1 MQAPEEEKAP
11 VQTEEADGPMDLNT
25 ATQLQLETLPGVGPE
40 LAKRILAYREENG
53 RFVSVEQL
61 MDACR
66 QYYKMTNRRIS
77 FEYAMIDGV
86 NDTPAAAKTLLK
98 LLKGLPAH
106 MNLIPLNH
114 VEESPLKPSSHKAVM
129 DFQKI
134 LEDGGVPATV
144 RRTLG
149 GDIDASCGQLRR
161 KYTKE
166 KN

>member
-1 MQAPEEEKAP
+1 
-11 VQTEEADGPMDLNT
+11 
-25 ATQLQLETLPGVGPE
+25 
-40 LAKRILAYREENG
+40 
-53 RFVSVEQL
+53 
-61 MDACR
+61 
-66 QYYKMTNRRIS
+66 
-77 FEYAMIDGV
+77 MIDGV
-86 NDTPAAAKTLLK
+86 NDTPQHARILLRR
-98 LLKGLPAH
+98 LKGLPAH

-166 KN
+166 KLN